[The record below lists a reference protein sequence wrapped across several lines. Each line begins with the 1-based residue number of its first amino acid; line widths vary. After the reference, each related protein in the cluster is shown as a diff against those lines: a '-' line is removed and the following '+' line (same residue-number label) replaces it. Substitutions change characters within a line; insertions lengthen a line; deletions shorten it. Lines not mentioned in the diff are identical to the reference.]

1 MSSQFPN
8 GTIFAVSTAL
18 GAPITVTDISNAD
31 PAVASSATPPADD
44 SIVLIAS
51 NWPDLV
57 DRVAKTDLADSDSFA
72 LLGIDTTDTVR
83 FEAGEGEGTVRVVTS
98 WVNLSQVRET
108 TKAGGEQ
115 QYFTWQYLED
125 RSGRQR
131 QRKTFKNAKSIN
143 ILLDYDPAL
152 AWYESLSDLDEAG
165 ELCVLRA
172 TLPNG
177 AQLFYAVD
185 VAFDD
190 DPTLTMNENMTNAAT
205 FSLNSKMT
213 RYEAAP

>member
-1 MSSQFPN
+1 MSSMFPN

-18 GAPITVTDISNAD
+18 GAAIPFTALSNAIN
-31 PAVASSATPPADD
+31 AVALAAAPPADE
-44 SIVLIAS
+44 SIVMIAS

-57 DRVAKTDLADSDSFA
+57 DRVARTDNSDVDSFE
-72 LLGIDTTDTVR
+72 LIGIDTTDTLR
-83 FEAGEGEGTVRVVTS
+83 YEPGEGAGSVRVVTD
-98 WVNLSQVRET
+98 WVNLSQVRES

-131 QRKTFKNAKSIN
+131 QRKTFKNAKSIT

-152 AWYESLSDLDEAG
+152 AWYEQLSTLDESG

-190 DPTLTMNENMTNAAT
+190 DPSLTMNENMTNSAT

-213 RYEAAP
+213 RYEPAP